1 MNKERIE
8 DIPHFEVSFSPQES
22 VQSARRALTKYSSNA
37 VLVKDEKGVRG
48 YVNSDTLLRA
58 NPRRL
63 LADVSLIE
71 IEYFPPLEY
80 TELFQLMYEKDIP
93 VVGIKESGKSIFF
106 LERNGVYNYI
116 IQRALKSFDLMEKSY
131 PFLMIAFID
140 QAQKLICE
148 LEFIK
153 QTNLSES
160 GHKHHKTAF
169 IAASRV
175 ITSIMFIL
183 DLYRMGLIST
193 KMEDIDLMSTF
204 KDISQRLS
212 ALYPEMIVEVDDSIR
227 DRAPTIC
234 GDIFLMDMLL
244 AIILSFTEDE
254 SIPGKRCIYI
264 SYYFEEDSHIIKFD
278 GQQPMN
284 ISSLEMIIQNEEAPK
299 NPQQDAPT
307 SLFLRKVLERYHG
320 SLRVIENDE
329 GGHTILLKI
338 PASNFQ

>member
-8 DIPHFEVSFSPQES
+8 DIPHFEVSLSPQES
-22 VQSARRALTKYSSNA
+22 VQSARRALTKYNSNA

-48 YVNSDTLLRA
+48 YIDSDTLLHA

-106 LERNGVYNYI
+106 LERNGVYNYM
-116 IQRALKSFDLMEKSY
+116 IQRTLKSLDLIEKSY
-131 PFLMIAFID
+131 PFLRVAFID

-148 LEFIK
+148 LESIK
-153 QTNLSES
+153 QTNLSET

-175 ITSIMFIL
+175 ITSIMFIM
-183 DLYRMGLIST
+183 DLYRIGLIST
-193 KMEDIDLMSTF
+193 KMEDIDLMSTI

-212 ALYPEMIVEVDDSIR
+212 ALYPEMTVEMDDSIK
-227 DRAPTIC
+227 DCAPTIC

-244 AIILSFTEDE
+244 AIILSFTDDE
-254 SIPGKRCIYI
+254 SVHGKLLIYI

-284 ISSLEMIIQNEEAPK
+284 ISSLKMITQNEETLK
-299 NPQQDAPT
+299 NPQQDTPT

-320 SLRVIENDE
+320 SIKVIGNDD
-329 GGHTILLKI
+329 GQTILLRF
-338 PASNFQ
+338 PTNNFQ